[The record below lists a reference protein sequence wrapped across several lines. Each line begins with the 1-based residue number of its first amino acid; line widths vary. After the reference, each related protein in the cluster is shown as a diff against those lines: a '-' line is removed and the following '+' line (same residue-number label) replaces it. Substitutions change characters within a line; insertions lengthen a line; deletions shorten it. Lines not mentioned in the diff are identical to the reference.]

1 MISISRARIF
11 LFHGIKQIQNTDKG
25 ENVSI
30 VKELDYD
37 IEVDEE
43 GYNLSGKYS
52 RLNRGDK
59 ERTYGR
65 EDRPER

>member
-30 VKELDYD
+30 VKELDMEM
-37 IEVDEE
+37 EVD
-43 GYNLSGKYS
+43 
-52 RLNRGDK
+52 
-59 ERTYGR
+59 
-65 EDRPER
+65 